1 MFHWIYDAWKE
12 GAERGE
18 EGDPEEC
25 RRNSV
30 VGLNEMH
37 LSEVETRFCRPLL
50 PLLLLFLLSSR
61 IPQKPRKS
69 RRKKYGKIENF
80 PIAEEIPPQLAQLAP
95 FPDPERFPLHDKLHG
110 SKLWLV
116 WTVYWKRESQS
127 KVTTL
132 KQNLPRREATRTV
145 SSIVYTRARSRTR
158 THVPN
163 YSPHPSHATGV
174 TSLPRTTN
182 SLSAPSPPFY
192 KRNPQRKRKED
203 ETQRILTR
211 GKYERISSRT
221 PHHSPLSPSPHPV
234 TSVVFKMFSFLTM
247 KYIPQTAF

>member
-145 SSIVYTRARSRTR
+145 SSIVNTRARSRTR

-163 YSPHPSHATGV
+163 YSPPIPRDGSDESAEDDQLIIGPITPILQTKSSRKKEGRRNSKNTHSRKVWENLLPHSS
-174 TSLPRTTN
+174 SLP
-182 SLSAPSPPFY
+182 
-192 KRNPQRKRKED
+192 PQ
-203 ETQRILTR
+203 
-211 GKYERISSRT
+211 
-221 PHHSPLSPSPHPV
+221 PLSPSRD
-234 TSVVFKMFSFLTM
+234 KCR
-247 KYIPQTAF
+247 I